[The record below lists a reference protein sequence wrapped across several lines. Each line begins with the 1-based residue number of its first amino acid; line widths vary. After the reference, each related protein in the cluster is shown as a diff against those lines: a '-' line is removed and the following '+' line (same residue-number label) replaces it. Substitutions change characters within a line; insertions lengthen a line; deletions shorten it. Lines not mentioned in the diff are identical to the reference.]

1 MTTASSAS
9 RAWPLLPNS
18 VLQPQRAIRLVVH
31 GRAGGEVPE
40 ALRRLRQSVQARRH
54 APVELEVLTGTPS
67 PGRSDES
74 LWLVPMLLWPGAHA
88 RVDVP
93 MIRSRLQ
100 REGQTV
106 TLLPFL
112 GAWTSWWSLVNQAL
126 QLHVSTTGV
135 LIHHPLRP
143 GLADRF
149 LAQLSVRLGRPLV
162 SFDQWP
168 EYQQRHP
175 GSQPLTL
182 ALAPNRMTESF
193 GDAGEWPPLLHH
205 PLISQGLIDLLV
217 SLP

>member
-1 MTTASSAS
+1 MRTAAPAS

-18 VLQPQRAIRLVVH
+18 ALLPQRAIRLVVH

-40 ALRRLRQSVQARRH
+40 ALRGLCQSEQSARR
-54 APVELEVLTGTPS
+54 APVELEVLTGTSFPS
-67 PGRSDES
+67 RSDGP

-93 MIRSRLQ
+93 MIRRRLV
-100 REGQTV
+100 REGQSL

-112 GAWTSWWSLVNQAL
+112 GAWTSWWSLVAQAL
-126 QLHVSTTGV
+126 QVHASTTGV

-149 LAQLSVRLGRPLV
+149 LAQLSVRMGRPLV
-162 SFDQWP
+162 PFDQWP
-168 EYQQRHP
+168 EYQRLHP
-175 GSQPLTL
+175 EAQPLTL
-182 ALAPNRMTESF
+182 ALAPNRMTESL
-193 GDAGEWPPLLHH
+193 GEAGEWPPLLDH
-205 PLISQGLIDLLV
+205 PLIRQGLIDLLV

>member
-1 MTTASSAS
+1 
-9 RAWPLLPNS
+9 
-18 VLQPQRAIRLVVH
+18 
-31 GRAGGEVPE
+31 
-40 ALRRLRQSVQARRH
+40 
-54 APVELEVLTGTPS
+54 
-67 PGRSDES
+67 
-74 LWLVPMLLWPGAHA
+74 
-88 RVDVP
+88 

-126 QLHVSTTGV
+126 QLHVSTTDV